1 MKQNCKIIKVLVW
14 IPVIVMACVIFGFSK
29 QDGTESEGLS
39 RKAAVIILQVA
50 DETHLVH
57 LNQENSE
64 QYIQNLQL
72 PIRKC
77 AHMSEYAVLSILIY
91 GALTVNEVKRKL
103 KKYIV
108 LLMVFLFASSDE
120 FHQLFVPGRSGRFTD
135 VLIDTAG
142 CAIGILFWLGYEK
155 HKMKHNKI

>member
-1 MKQNCKIIKVLVW
+1 
-14 IPVIVMACVIFGFSK
+14 
-29 QDGTESEGLS
+29 
-39 RKAAVIILQVA
+39 
-50 DETHLVH
+50 
-57 LNQENSE
+57 
-64 QYIQNLQL
+64 
-72 PIRKC
+72 
-77 AHMSEYAVLSILIY
+77 MSEYAVLGILVY
-91 GALTVNEVKRKL
+91 GALTVNEVNRKL

-142 CAIGILFWLGYEK
+142 CTIGILFCLGYEK